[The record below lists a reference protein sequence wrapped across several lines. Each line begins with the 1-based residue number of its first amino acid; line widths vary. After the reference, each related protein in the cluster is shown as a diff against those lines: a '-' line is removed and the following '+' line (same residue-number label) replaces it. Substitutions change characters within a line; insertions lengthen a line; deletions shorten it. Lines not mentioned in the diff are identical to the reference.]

1 MRGDMRP
8 IELHRL
14 SRDRTRSAAAL
25 GVFACAALW
34 LGMSPGQARGQ
45 AAKADPAKLNEVLA
59 TVNGSPITRG
69 DFIALVSKSAI
80 SRGEEESIYSQAI
93 DQLVNQ
99 HLLTAFLTRQKLV
112 APKEKVD
119 AAVEGL
125 KKELEQSG
133 KDLPNV
139 LADAGM
145 TLDEVREQYAVQ
157 IRWNEYVNQMA
168 TEAELKKF
176 YAQNKDLFD
185 RAQVKVSHLLIG
197 IEPDASAADKAKA
210 KAKAEAVRAEI
221 EAGKLSFAQAADKYS
236 QDPNKTEG
244 DGGDIGFILRDTL
257 PSEKFTHAA
266 FALKKNEIS
275 QPVETEFGYHLIQ
288 TTDRLEGK
296 PLDLERQR
304 PLVVNRYAVNLQKT
318 IIEAERKSAKLDVKP
333 MPKDLFPPAPKDAPA
348 TGKAADPK

>member
-1 MRGDMRP
+1 MRGEMRRTVSG
-8 IELHRL
+8 RL
-14 SRDRTRSAAAL
+14 KVDVTPATAYVAL
-25 GVFACAALW
+25 ACAAIF
-34 LGMSPGQARGQ
+34 LGLCGREARAQ
-45 AAKADPAKLNEVLA
+45 AAKVDTTKLNEVLA

-69 DFIALVSKSAI
+69 DFIGLVSKTPI
-80 SRGEEESIYSQAI
+80 NPGEEELIYNQAI

-99 HLLTAFLTRQKLV
+99 RLLTAFLTRQKLV
-112 APKEKVD
+112 APKDKID

-125 KKELEQSG
+125 KKELEQTG

-145 TLDEVREQYAVQ
+145 TLDEVREQYAIQ

-185 RAQVKVSHLLIG
+185 RAQVKVSHILIG
-197 IEPDASAADKAKA
+197 FEPDASAADKAKA
-210 KAKAEAVRAEI
+210 KAKADAVRAEV

-257 PSEKFTHAA
+257 PNEQFTRAA
-266 FALKKNEIS
+266 FALKKNEVS

-288 TTDRLEGK
+288 TTERLEGK

-304 PLVVNRYAVNLQKT
+304 PLVMNRYALNLQKS

-333 MPKDLFPPAPKDAPA
+333 MPKDLFPPAPKPTEGTAKPVAP
-348 TGKAADPK
+348 K